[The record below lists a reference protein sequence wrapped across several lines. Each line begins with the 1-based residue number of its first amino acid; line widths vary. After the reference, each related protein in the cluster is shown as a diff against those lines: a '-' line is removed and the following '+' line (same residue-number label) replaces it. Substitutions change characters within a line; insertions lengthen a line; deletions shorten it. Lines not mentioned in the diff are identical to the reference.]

1 MSYSEAFKLQVVS
14 EYEQGSVS
22 FGKLQTKYRIP
33 GNSTIQKWVK
43 RYGKNGLRAM
53 MEVPNTVSISDKA
66 DNITLR
72 KELEDARLKIV
83 ALEALV
89 DASSKLTG
97 IDLKKKF
104 GGK

>member
-1 MSYSEAFKLQVVS
+1 MDK
-14 EYEQGSVS
+14 
-22 FGKLQTKYRIP
+22 P
-33 GNSTIQKWVK
+33 D
-43 RYGKNGLRAM
+43 
-53 MEVPNTVSISDKA
+53 SISDKV